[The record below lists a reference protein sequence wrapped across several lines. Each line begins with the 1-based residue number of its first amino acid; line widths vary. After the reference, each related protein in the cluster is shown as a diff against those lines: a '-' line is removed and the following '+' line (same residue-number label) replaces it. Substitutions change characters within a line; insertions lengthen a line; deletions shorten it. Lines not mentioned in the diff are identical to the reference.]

1 MFYSKI
7 TNLCS
12 KKGMSVARLTEEL
25 NLSRATATKWR
36 HGAKP
41 YYNTLLKIANYFDV
55 DVEYLADNEY
65 LDYDEWLQEV
75 KGLTRAEVLRSD
87 NWAKEK
93 TESTNDLGL
102 DEEFLAMAKQ
112 LTPGQLQRVKDF
124 IRGMLS

>member
-7 TNLCS
+7 TQLCS
-12 KKGMSVARLTEEL
+12 KKGMSVARLAEEL
-25 NLSRATATKWR
+25 ELSRATATKWK

-41 YYNTLLKIANYFDV
+41 YYNTLLKIANYFGV

-75 KGLTRAEVLRSD
+75 KGMTRAEVRRGE
-87 NWAKEK
+87 NWVKEK
-93 TESTNDLGL
+93 TEIANDLGL
-102 DEEFLAMAKQ
+102 DEEFIAMAKQ
-112 LTPGQLQRVKDF
+112 LNPGQLQRVKDF

>member
-1 MFYSKI
+1 MFYQKL
-7 TNLCS
+7 TTLCA
-12 KKGMSVARLTEEL
+12 KKGLTVNGLTNEL
-25 NLSRATATKWR
+25 NFSNATATKWKR
-36 HGAKP
+36 GSLPH
-41 YYNTLLKIANYFDV
+41 YNTLMRIAKFFDV
-55 DVEYLADNEY
+55 DVEYLVDTEY